1 MTLLQTGLILLAC
14 TAPTLF
20 ASDPDLVKYVG
31 TDAKEVAGIY
41 VDRTVGSPLGS
52 FVLSRLTQDSRDMQ
66 AFIAATGFDPRRDIR
81 EVFMA
86 SPGGQGQ
93 KTGLVVA
100 RGTFNTAQIATAAVE
115 QGAIKESYKGIDVY
129 WIANGRRRS
138 SNNWFAFPESSIGL
152 MGDEAM
158 VKAAIDRKATASA
171 LDARLAEKIQTA
183 SSRYDAWFASLGQ
196 PGATFGST
204 KLPQDTLEVISG
216 GLTLGQDVRLS
227 AEAIMR
233 TEKDA
238 QSLFELIR
246 FFTGL
251 AQMQQQ
257 RNPDVARFMSLL
269 QNAETKVQGTTVL
282 FSTSAPE
289 ADIENLIRGPRRTAN
304 IAH

>member
-1 MTLLQTGLILLAC
+1 MKLLRTGLILLAC
-14 TAPTLF
+14 TLPLVF
-20 ASDPDLVKYVG
+20 AADPGLVKYAG
-31 TDAKEVAGIY
+31 ADAKEVAGIY
-41 VDRTVGSPLGS
+41 VDRAVSSPLGL
-52 FVLSRLTQDSRDMQ
+52 FVLSRLGQDSREMQ
-66 AFIAATGFDPRRDIR
+66 DFMAATGFDPRRDVR
-81 EVFMA
+81 EIFMA

-100 RGTFNTAQIATAAVE
+100 RGTFNATQIGATAVD
-115 QGAIKESYKGIDVY
+115 QGAIKQSYNGVDLYQLSK
-129 WIANGRRRS
+129 GRRRAS
-138 SNNWFAFPESSIGL
+138 GGWFAFPEPSIGL

-158 VKAAIDRKATASA
+158 VKAAIDRKTPTSA
-171 LDARLAEKIQTA
+171 LDPRLADKVQTA

-196 PGATFGST
+196 PGMSFGST

-216 GLTLGQDVRLS
+216 GLTLGQDVRLN

-238 QSLFELIR
+238 QSLFELIQ

-257 RNPDVARFMSLL
+257 RNPDMARFLSLL
-269 QNAETKVQGTTVL
+269 QNAETKVQGTTVS

-289 ADIENLIRGPRRTAN
+289 ADIENLIRGPRRTAK
-304 IAH
+304 ITK